1 MHYVSL
7 CIEYTNYV
15 MEVNNLC
22 ACLQYSIPRPAF
34 EVAQVLICSS
44 TVQTKL

>member
-7 CIEYTNYV
+7 CIEYYNYV

-22 ACLQYSIPRPAF
+22 ACLQYTKASKAGQ
-34 EVAQVLICSS
+34 VAQVLICSS
-44 TVQTKL
+44 TVQIKL